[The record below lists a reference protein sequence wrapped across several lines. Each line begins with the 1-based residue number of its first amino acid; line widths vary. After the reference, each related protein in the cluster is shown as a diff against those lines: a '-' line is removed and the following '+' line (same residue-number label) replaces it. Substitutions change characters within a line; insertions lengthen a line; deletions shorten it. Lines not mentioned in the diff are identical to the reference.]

1 MKKPAMCAVATTTR
15 STRFPFAMLA
25 LVAAVIGSDAALS
38 NTVTV
43 RDAAGREVA
52 VTDASRIVA
61 IGGAVTEILY
71 ALGLSDRIVAI
82 DTTSLFPTSALKEKP
97 NVGYMRA
104 LSAEGVLG
112 LNPSLVLAIDGAG
125 PKETVSVLEQATVPF
140 VRVPD
145 RYTGDGILDKV
156 RMIADVA
163 GAHDRGACIAGKVAG
178 DLDALARLRAKVTQP
193 KRVLFV
199 LSLLNGK
206 PMVAGRNTA
215 ADGIIKLAGGVNA
228 MDAYE
233 GYKQIADEAVIA
245 AGPDTVL
252 VMQRQQDNL
261 DAAAVFSHAAFTMTP
276 AAARKSFIA
285 MDGLYLLGFG
295 PRTASAARD
304 LAATLYPSIAR
315 ESLPSEQSGTDCRQ

>member
-1 MKKPAMCAVATTTR
+1 MKKPAMCAVATTAR
-15 STRFPFAMLA
+15 STRFLFAMLA

-52 VTDASRIVA
+52 VADASRIVA

-71 ALGLSDRIVAI
+71 ALGLSERIVAI
-82 DTTSLFPTSALKEKP
+82 DTTSLFPASALKEKP

-125 PKETVSVLEQATVPF
+125 PKETVSVLEQAAVPF

-145 RYTGDGILDKV
+145 RYTGDGIVEKIKMIAEVTGAKV
-156 RMIADVA
+156 RGETLSCEV
-163 GAHDRGACIAGKVAG
+163 GG
-178 DLDALARLRAKVTQP
+178 DLAEMAKLRAKVTKP
-193 KRVLFV
+193 RKVMFV
-199 LSLLNGK
+199 ISFLNGK

-252 VMQRQQDNL
+252 VMQRPQDNL
-261 DAAAVFSHAAFTMTP
+261 DAATVFSNAAFSATP
-276 AAARKSFIA
+276 AAAQKSFVS

-295 PRTASAARD
+295 PRTAKAARD
-304 LAATLYPSIAR
+304 LAAQLYPALGR
-315 ESLPSEQSGTDCRQ
+315 EALPSERRPGGCY